1 MKLSFYQ
8 LQELSRLRTLPEFLI
23 LLDALQADI
32 DDLADAIEAART
44 DEEERRAVAVWRA
57 LRICLRRLRGIT
69 DAVRDETEKLGT
81 GPVTPM
87 PAPGDDSEA
96 AFLARYFSGSSG
108 SLPDVTMFMDNLS
121 EGNGE
126 A

>member
-8 LQELSRLRTLPEFLI
+8 LQELARLRTLPEFLL

-69 DAVRDETEKLGT
+69 DAVRDETEKLAT

-87 PAPGDDSEA
+87 PAPGDDGEA
-96 AFLARYFSGSSG
+96 EFLSRYFSGTPG
-108 SLPDVTMFMDNLS
+108 TFRDVTMFMDNS
-121 EGNGE
+121 TERNGE
-126 A
+126 L